1 MEIITG
7 YTGKPHVTSEQDR
20 DVNIGVV
27 GEGSYVLQT
36 GMQLAA
42 EVSSNNE
49 IKIRDGVLMHQGCTA
64 SIKKNTYD
72 SLIIINGSQGMKR
85 IDLIV
90 ARYEKNQDNGTES
103 LDLKVIQGTPA
114 ESNPEVPQ
122 YTEGDIQAGDYV
134 ADMPMYQVIIDG
146 LNIAEV
152 KKVFEVAPGIDAL
165 KKEIAES
172 NSNILKSL
180 MPYKVGYKVLA
191 ISATTE
197 TSVRVLSVS
206 EINKLFGVTDA
217 SSGNTMAMFA
227 NGNGDNQAVHVEGAT
242 FKDGYWFAVMDSGAL
257 KQDIQINYVVW
268 YFGSQT
274 PTSNNTGAAKM
285 QKKTATPTQ
294 TTQVVTPDTGYDG
307 LSSVTVRAI
316 PYTESDGESGGT
328 TVNIG

>member
-72 SLIIINGSQGMKR
+72 SLTIINGSQGMKR

-90 ARYEKNQDNGTES
+90 ARYEKNQDNRTEG

-114 ESNPEVPQ
+114 ESNPVVPE

-146 LNIAEV
+146 LNITEV
-152 KKVFEVAPGIDAL
+152 KKVFEVAPGIDAM
-165 KKEIAES
+165 KKEIAEL
-172 NSNILKSL
+172 NSKIITTDSGTCIKHANGFMEQFIKA
-180 MPYKVGYKVLA
+180 KVLTKTF
-191 ISATTE
+191 SAWGSCYYA
-197 TSVRVLSVS
+197 SVPAVDYIEPFKTVIDSDVRI
-206 EINKLFGVTDA
+206 EADGQA
-217 SSGNTMAMFA
+217 WTMGID
-227 NGNGDNQAVHVEGAT
+227 NGT
-242 FKDGYWFAVMDSGAL
+242 L
-257 KQDIQINYVVW
+257 KQSPSVYAMRPNSPGGQ
-268 YFGSQT
+268 
-274 PTSNNTGAAKM
+274 
-285 QKKTATPTQ
+285 
-294 TTQVVTPDTGYDG
+294 
-307 LSSVTVRAI
+307 LLVTVRVHAK
-316 PYTESDGESGGT
+316 GT
-328 TVNIG
+328 WK

>member
-27 GEGSYVLQT
+27 GKGSYVLQT

-90 ARYEKNQDNGTES
+90 ARYEKNQDNGIES

-114 ESNPEVPQ
+114 ESTPTVPE

-146 LNIAEV
+146 LNITEV
-152 KKVFEVAPGIDAL
+152 KKVCEVAPDIDAL
-165 KKEIAES
+165 KKELAEL
-172 NSNILKSL
+172 NSKIITTDSGTCIKHANGFMEQFIKS
-180 MPYKVGYKVLA
+180 KVLTKTF
-191 ISATTE
+191 SAWGSCYYA
-197 TSVRVLSVS
+197 SVP
-206 EINKLFGVTDA
+206 
-217 SSGNTMAMFA
+217 
-227 NGNGDNQAVHVEGAT
+227 AVDYIEP
-242 FKDGYWFAVMDSGAL
+242 FKTVMDADVRIEADGQAWTMGVDNGTLEQSPGVYA
-257 KQDIQINYVVW
+257 
-268 YFGSQT
+268 
-274 PTSNNTGAAKM
+274 M
-285 QKKTATPTQ
+285 R
-294 TTQVVTPDTGYDG
+294 PDSPGG
-307 LSSVTVRAI
+307 QLLVTVCVH
-316 PYTESDGESGGT
+316 TTGT
-328 TVNIG
+328 WK

>member
-27 GEGSYVLQT
+27 GEESYVLQT

-72 SLIIINGSQGMKR
+72 SLTIINGSQGMKR

-90 ARYEKNQDNGTES
+90 ARYEKNQDNGIES

-114 ESNPEVPQ
+114 ESTPTVPE

-146 LNIAEV
+146 LNITEV

-165 KKEIAES
+165 KKEIAEL
-172 NSNILKSL
+172 NSNKKVECFSKTVATDTNILADFSPEVNQIIKNGGKIVS
-180 MPYKVGYKVLA
+180 A
-191 ISATTE
+191 IPGTT
-197 TSVRVLSVS
+197 T
-206 EINKLFGVTDA
+206 N
-217 SSGNTMAMFA
+217 
-227 NGNGDNQAVHVEGAT
+227 
-242 FKDGYWFAVMDSGAL
+242 
-257 KQDIQINYVVW
+257 
-268 YFGSQT
+268 
-274 PTSNNTGAAKM
+274 SNNALVYGKVAIQAL
-285 QKKTATPTQ
+285 
-294 TTQVVTPDTGYDG
+294 PDWSEVYVRCNSNYYSG
-307 LSSVTVRAI
+307 L
-316 PYTESDGESGGT
+316 GGT
-328 TVNIG
+328 TTLNLLVIYA

>member
-27 GEGSYVLQT
+27 GKGSYVLQT

-90 ARYEKNQDNGTES
+90 ARYEKNQDNGIES

-114 ESNPEVPQ
+114 ESTPTVPE

-146 LNIAEV
+146 LNITEV
-152 KKVFEVAPGIDAL
+152 KKVCEVAPDIDAL
-165 KKEIAES
+165 KKEVAEL
-172 NSNILKSL
+172 NSKIKNFNTDKTLWSGSVINKDVELSDSIYNFRWIYIETEDGIVSPILIRKDKNTYLTGYGYASSQIEIITVGIKLTINTATNINILSQYVSHRFNSTHPDLSAKR
-180 MPYKVGYKVLA
+180 VTA
-191 ISATTE
+191 IY
-197 TSVRVLSVS
+197 
-206 EINKLFGVTDA
+206 GV
-217 SSGNTMAMFA
+217 
-227 NGNGDNQAVHVEGAT
+227 
-242 FKDGYWFAVMDSGAL
+242 
-257 KQDIQINYVVW
+257 
-268 YFGSQT
+268 
-274 PTSNNTGAAKM
+274 PTYS
-285 QKKTATPTQ
+285 
-294 TTQVVTPDTGYDG
+294 
-307 LSSVTVRAI
+307 
-316 PYTESDGESGGT
+316 
-328 TVNIG
+328 

>member
-165 KKEIAES
+165 KKEIAEL